1 MKSFAFSFLCLFLFS
16 SLLSSHPKAL
26 AGTHLMS
33 ASLRPAADHGGKI
46 ESKYDGFTHET
57 VMTLKKMKVT
67 CAGKNVWKDV
77 CVSLSASLHCPGKQ
91 LDYVR
96 NAKLS
101 LIFETKDWGRR
112 HSPEDR
118 DLTVATDSETL
129 RLGRMTLVSQNVDDF
144 MTEVLETTLPYDT
157 FRKIAKS
164 QLVEMRVGKDTFELR
179 ERNLEAF
186 RDLNN
191 RVKPGN

>member
-1 MKSFAFSFLCLFLFS
+1 MKSFAFSFLCLFLLS
-16 SLLSSHPKAL
+16 SLLSSHPKAF
-26 AGTHLMS
+26 AGTSLMS
-33 ASLRPAADHGGKI
+33 TTLQTAVDHGGKI

-179 ERNLEAF
+179 EKNLEAF

-191 RVKPGN
+191 RVKLGN